1 MTYPNA
7 PATPRRLALVTIG
20 SVSVGVDVAC
30 VVQALPLSAT
40 LAPLPRRRGALAG
53 VVECGGVLVP
63 VADLARWVETG
74 APAAE
79 SAARRIL
86 VLRADGRTIGL
97 LADAVAGF
105 ADVPAAAVTR
115 LHHDD
120 DPDEVFQAC
129 VQVPETGTVVSILEV
144 GRLVAL
150 ACAWHDAPQAIAV
163 APAGPAQD
171 GAATTLCAVLQVGT
185 ALLALP
191 ATSLAAVTARPA
203 LERTGMGRSAF
214 CRWNDRHVAVAAEVG
229 AQPGAHALLAILEHD
244 GALLGIGVD
253 AALDMRALVPPAP
266 DAALAT
272 IYDDNG
278 EAIDFV
284 DVAALFARHPET
296 ALSVRPA
303 AGAAATGARAAN
315 VQAQLV
321 FDAGSTMATPLE
333 AVEQVLPFDASGDVA
348 GATMPWHGRAIA
360 LTDLRQVRGKGAI
373 LVLRHGSGH
382 LACVVER
389 VRSMVPPGGG
399 QVYTMA
405 QPGQGGPVQFIT
417 VASEGGTASY
427 RIVDL
432 AGQVDRLG
440 TVPCAQALTRG
451 IVR

>member
-1 MTYPNA
+1 MTLPNA
-7 PATPRRLALVTIG
+7 PAAPRRLALLTIG
-20 SVSVGVDVAC
+20 NVSVGIDVAC
-30 VVQALPLSAT
+30 VVQALPLPPV

-74 APAAE
+74 PPAAD

-86 VLRADGRTIGL
+86 VLREGGCTIGL

-105 ADVPAAAVTR
+105 ADVPPAAVTR

-150 ACAWHDAPQAIAV
+150 ACAWHDAPQSAAA
-163 APAGPAQD
+163 APGGAMLEGAG
-171 GAATTLCAVLQVGT
+171 TTLCAVLQVGT
-185 ALLALP
+185 TLLALP
-191 ATSLAAVTARPA
+191 ATTLAAVTARPPM
-203 LERTGMGRSAF
+203 ERIGMGGSAF
-214 CRWNDRHVAVAAEVG
+214 CRWNDRHVPVVDVG
-229 AQPGAHALLAILEHD
+229 AASDKHALLAILEHD
-244 GALLGIGVD
+244 GALLGIGID
-253 AALDMRALVPPAP
+253 AALDMRPLRLPAP

-272 IYDDNG
+272 IYDDTG
-278 EAIDFV
+278 QAIDFI
-284 DVAALFARHPET
+284 DVRALFGRHPET

-303 AGAAATGARAAN
+303 AATVPASARTAN
-315 VQAQLV
+315 TEAQLV
-321 FDAGSTMATPLE
+321 FDAGGTLATPIE
-333 AVEQVLPFDASGDVA
+333 AVEQVLPFDAGDDA
-348 GATMPWHGRAIA
+348 APATMPWQGRAIA
-360 LTDLRQVRGKGAI
+360 VRDLRQVRGSGAV
-373 LVLRHGSGH
+373 LVLRHGTGH

-405 QPGQGGPVQFIT
+405 PPGQGGAARFIT
-417 VASEGGTASY
+417 VAAEGGTVSY

-432 AGQVDRLG
+432 AELADRVG
-440 TVPCAQALTRG
+440 ADRSRPG
-451 IVR
+451 I